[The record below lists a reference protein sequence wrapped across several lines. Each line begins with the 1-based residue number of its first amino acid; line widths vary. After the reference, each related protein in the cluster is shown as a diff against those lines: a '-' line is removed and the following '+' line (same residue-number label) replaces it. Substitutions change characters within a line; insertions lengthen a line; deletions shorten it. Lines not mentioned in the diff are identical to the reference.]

1 MRLNRLEVLSL
12 GELQQ
17 IHESTLDLLE
27 KVGVRVESP
36 EARATLT
43 QAGAVADEKTKFV
56 RFPRDLVTSRLKQ
69 VPASFSLYGPDPSYK
84 VTIDT
89 ESIHFSTIGTPVK
102 IYDPAKKNQIRSS
115 TLADSISQLRLVETL
130 DHIVALQSDVWPNDV
145 EYLQIHW
152 HLLKA
157 WATYGKKPYGLG
169 CLGRVASEDMM
180 QLTSFRTGEME
191 NLIAKPRLIG
201 FFNPTSPLLLPQIM
215 TNGLEVWAKRN
226 QPMII
231 APCAAAGSTA
241 PVTLAGLLVQS
252 NMEIL
257 SAIVL
262 DQVYRPGHPV
272 LYGSVSSP
280 MDLSTGN
287 VAWGAIETGLIHV
300 GIAQLARF
308 YHIPSRGPGCIT
320 DSKCFDIQNGYE
332 RYMTLMFSA
341 QAGVNYI
348 TCAGTYESSLSEALE
363 LCVIDNDLIG
373 MLLRALDGIQV
384 DEDHIA
390 KEVISRVAGGSKDYL
405 RERHTI
411 KNMRKEIYQSLLAD
425 RDRRMKWQK
434 NGSSDI
440 VARAHVKVEE
450 ILKNVPEGKLDPQ
463 VEAQYDEYLVRMQK
477 RTMDDFRKI
486 EGLPEAASDPT
497 LGSTEE

>member
-1 MRLNRLEVLSL
+1 MKLNRLEVLSQ
-12 GELQQ
+12 EEIKR
-17 IHESTLDLLE
+17 IHEATLDLLE

-43 QAGAVADEKTKFV
+43 QAGALSEEKKAFV
-56 RFPRDLVTSRLKQ
+56 RFPRDLVTSCLKQ
-69 VPASFSLYGPDPSYK
+69 VPASFALYGPEPLYS

-102 IYDPAKKNQIRSS
+102 IFDPEKKNHIRSS
-115 TLADSISQLRLVETL
+115 TLADSINQLRLVDTL
-130 DHIVALQSDVWPNDV
+130 EHIVASQSDVWPNDV

-157 WATYGKKPYGLG
+157 WATYSKKPYGLG

-180 QLTSFRTGEME
+180 QLTSFRIGGME
-191 NLIAKPRLIG
+191 ELIKRPRLIG

-241 PVTLAGLLVQS
+241 PVTMAGLLTQS

-262 DQVYRPGHPV
+262 DQIYRPGHPV
-272 LYGSVSSP
+272 LFGSVSSP

-287 VAWGAIETGLIHV
+287 VAWGSIETGLILA

-320 DSKCFDIQNGYE
+320 DAKCFDIQNGYE
-332 RYMTLMFSA
+332 RYMTLMFAA

-373 MLLRALDGIQV
+373 MVLRALDGIQV
-384 DEDHIA
+384 DEDSIA
-390 KEVISRVAGGSKDYL
+390 KEVITRVAGGSKDYL

-411 KNMRKEIYQSLLAD
+411 RNMRKEIYQSLLAD
-425 RDRRMKWQK
+425 RDRRLKWQK
-434 NGSSDI
+434 AGSTDI
-440 VARAHVKVEE
+440 IARARVKVEE
-450 ILKNVPEGKLDPQ
+450 ILKSAPEGKLSREIEQQFDT
-463 VEAQYDEYLVRMQK
+463 YFTTMRK
-477 RTMDDFRKI
+477 RTMDDFRKL
-486 EGLPEAASDPT
+486 EGLLDATSAPKSVH
-497 LGSTEE
+497 TEE

>member
-1 MRLNRLEVLSL
+1 MRMNRLEVLSQEEI
-12 GELQQ
+12 GR
-17 IHESTLDLLE
+17 IHEATLDLLE

-36 EARATLT
+36 EARLVLT
-43 QAGAVADEKTKFV
+43 KAGASSEGKTQVV
-56 RFPRDLVTSRLKQ
+56 RFPRDLVASRLKL
-69 VPASFSLYGPDPSYK
+69 VPPAFQLYGPDPSYSVK
-84 VTIDT
+84 IDT

-102 IYDPAKKNQIRSS
+102 IYDPEKKNQTRSS
-115 TLADSISQLRLVETL
+115 TLADSIKQLRLVDTL
-130 DHIVALQSDVWPNDV
+130 DHIVASQSDVWPNDV

-157 WATYGKKPYGLG
+157 WATYSKKPYGLG

-180 QLTSFRTGEME
+180 QLTSFRTGGME
-191 NLIAKPRLIG
+191 DLIEKPRLIG

-241 PVTLAGLLVQS
+241 PVTLAGLLTQS

-262 DQVYRPGHPV
+262 DQIYRPGHAV
-272 LYGSVSSP
+272 LFGSVSSP

-287 VAWGAIETGLIHV
+287 VAWGAIETGLILA

-320 DSKCFDIQNGYE
+320 DAKCFDIQNGYE
-332 RYMTLMFSA
+332 RYMTLMFAA

-363 LCVIDNDLIG
+363 LCVIDHDLIG
-373 MLLRALDGIQV
+373 MVLRALDGIQV

-390 KEVISRVAGGSKDYL
+390 KEVITRVAGGSKDYL

-411 KNMRKEIYQSLLAD
+411 KNMRKEIYHSLLAD
-425 RDRRMKWQK
+425 RDRRLKWQK
-434 NGSSDI
+434 AGSTDI
-440 VARAHVKVEE
+440 IARARAKVEE
-450 ILKNVPEGKLDPQ
+450 ILKTAPEGNLDRQ
-463 VEAQYDEYLVRMQK
+463 VEEQYEQYFVGMRK
-477 RTMDDFRKI
+477 RTMDDFRKL
-486 EGLPEAASDPT
+486 EGLPDAASNSK
-497 LGSTEE
+497 LASAEE